1 MTTATA
7 NEPGDPEVGARLVE
21 LMRHVPTSY
30 PPPPVIDGVSVL
42 MRLDVQEGIL
52 QTLLMD
58 VNLPDSRVHPL
69 VAAFDP
75 RIDIGT
81 AVEYAKSFVDLKDCV
96 RRSAGPA
103 EVAPVAARMRSA
115 FYAMYGA
122 SAGGA

>member
-1 MTTATA
+1 MSSCC
-7 NEPGDPEVGARLVE
+7 GQGLHLDPAVREDARRRL
-21 LMRHVPTSY
+21 RSIRGHV
-30 PPPPVIDGVSVL
+30 
-42 MRLDVQEGIL
+42 EGIL
-52 QTLLMD
+52 KMLLMD
-58 VNLPDSRVHPL
+58 LNLPDSRVHPL
-69 VAAFDP
+69 MAAFDP

-122 SAGGA
+122 RRGA